1 MSEIPTAL
9 NWRIRMPITSRDN
22 PRNFIS
28 KIIRYEKI
36 CSVPNSMTVLDEMV
50 PVMVDMMRNGE
61 VGTWNMTN
69 PGKISHNEIL
79 EMYQKHVNPD
89 FTWKNFTEEE

>member
-1 MSEIPTAL
+1 VE
-9 NWRIRMPITSRDN
+9 
-22 PRNFIS
+22 
-28 KIIRYEKI
+28 
-36 CSVPNSMTVLDEMV
+36 
-50 PVMVDMMRNGE
+50 MMRNGE

-79 EMYQKHVNPD
+79 EMYRNHVNPD

>member
-1 MSEIPTAL
+1 
-9 NWRIRMPITSRDN
+9 MPITSVDN

-36 CSVPNSMTVLDEMV
+36 CSIPNSMTVLDEIIPIMV
-50 PVMVDMMRNGE
+50 KMMLNKE

-69 PGKISHNEIL
+69 PGKISHNDIL
-79 EMYQKHVNPD
+79 WMYKARIDPS
-89 FTWKNFTEEE
+89 FKWKNFTE